1 MESRRSRS
9 ASYNA
14 SNSGNTS
21 GCASPRSPDM
31 NQKYCVRSPMGGD
44 SYASPS
50 VSPQPPA
57 DDDGVKVE
65 VLQT

>member
-1 MESRRSRS
+1 MLLTVETRVDVRHRGRNINLITRHESE
-9 ASYNA
+9 
-14 SNSGNTS
+14 
-21 GCASPRSPDM
+21 
-31 NQKYCVRSPMGGD
+31 YCVRSPMGGD

>member
-1 MESRRSRS
+1 
-9 ASYNA
+9 
-14 SNSGNTS
+14 
-21 GCASPRSPDM
+21 
-31 NQKYCVRSPMGGD
+31 MGGD